1 MSIEVRNDIFTFL
14 DLSARNLNVSCFE
27 LGFLV
32 LVVAG
37 HSFEFQTH
45 VVGAHIPVCKLSELV
60 SIKLV
65 IHFVIDGFLL
75 KLLQGYDQFLF
86 EKLLHCS
93 VLFLDVEVFRLIYG
107 LLQLDCQFTIEN
119 YVE

>member
-1 MSIEVRNDIFTFL
+1 MPR
-14 DLSARNLNVSCFE
+14 FE

-37 HSFEFQTH
+37 HSFEFLTH
-45 VVGAHIPVCKLSELV
+45 VVGAHIPVCILSELV
-60 SIKLV
+60 SIQLV

-75 KLLQGYDQFLF
+75 KLLQCYNQFLF
-86 EKLLHCS
+86 EKLLHCG
-93 VLFLDVEVFRLIYG
+93 VLLLNVEVFSLVYG
-107 LLQLDCQFTIEN
+107 LLQLDCQITIGN

>member
-1 MSIEVRNDIFTFL
+1 MSIEVRYDILPLL
-14 DLSARNLNVSCFE
+14 DLSARNLNMSCFK

-32 LVVAG
+32 LVIAG
-37 HSFEFQTH
+37 HSFEFKTH
-45 VVGAHIPVCKLSELV
+45 VVGTNIPVRILSELV

-93 VLFLDVEVFRLIYG
+93 VLFLDVKVFSLIYG

>member
-1 MSIEVRNDIFTFL
+1 MQSQKSR
-14 DLSARNLNVSCFE
+14 FE

-45 VVGAHIPVCKLSELV
+45 VVGAHIPVCKLCELV

-75 KLLQGYDQFLF
+75 KLLQCYDQFLF

-93 VLFLDVEVFRLIYG
+93 VLFLDVKVFSLLYG
-107 LLQLDCQFTIEN
+107 LLQFDCQFTIEN